1 MIFFFLYSPF
11 CATGAKDHYQEIHVL
26 SYLLLHHII
35 AVLINEFQVKLSQ
48 GTVHNC
54 PASCTA

>member
-1 MIFFFLYSPF
+1 MIFFCIPHFVQQ
-11 CATGAKDHYQEIHVL
+11 GKNHYQEIHFL

-35 AVLINEFQVKLSQ
+35 AVLTNEFQVKLSQ

>member
-1 MIFFFLYSPF
+1 MIFFVFPIL
-11 CATGAKDHYQEIHVL
+11 CNRGKNHYQEINFL

-35 AVLINEFQVKLSQ
+35 AVLTNEFQVKLSQ

-54 PASCTA
+54 PASSTA